1 MHTLTT
7 SSPAVTRVG
16 MGGRI
21 VDTIVQP
28 VYVLKGQLVIHKRGL
43 LLPVNVTGATTA
55 TVDIS
60 GATAPLATLPQE
72 TKRKDIAAAIT
83 AVGAVRYVPAKPAEP
98 AKPAAAVAEPKGRKG
113 KAPTAEP
120 AKPAATAAEPAKG
133 RKGKAKP
140 AAAAAPAAPAIP
152 AGAAAAIAA
161 AIAQVMSLPLSDADK
176 ARIIAKM
183 A

>member
-43 LLPVNVTGATTA
+43 LLPVNVTGGSTA
-55 TVDIS
+55 SVDIS

-98 AKPAAAVAEPKGRKG
+98 AKPAAAAAEPKGRKG
-113 KAPTAEP
+113 KA
-120 AKPAATAAEPAKG
+120 KAAES
-133 RKGKAKP
+133 
-140 AAAAAPAAPAIP
+140 AAPAAPASPAP

-161 AIAQVMSLPLSDADK
+161 AIAQVMSLPLTDADK